1 MNRTPTGLPA
11 GFMKVGIRVKNG
23 LKLQKENVEK
33 YDLKGN
39 HIWQKRKSMQ

>member
-23 LKLQKENVEK
+23 LKLQKENVNIMRRK
-33 YDLKGN
+33 
-39 HIWQKRKSMQ
+39 QKK